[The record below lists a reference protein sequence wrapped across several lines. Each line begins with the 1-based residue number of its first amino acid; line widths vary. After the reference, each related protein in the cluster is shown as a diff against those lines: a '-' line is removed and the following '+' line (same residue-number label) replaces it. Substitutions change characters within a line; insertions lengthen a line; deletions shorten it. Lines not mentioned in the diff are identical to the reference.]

1 MAKEIDLVGY
11 WKRVTALIR
20 NLLIVWFLVV
30 FIPPLFAKPFSVIT
44 IIGGWPLHYFLS
56 AIVALVTF
64 LILLLINFKQME
76 KIDDEFGV
84 GEE

>member
-1 MAKEIDLVGY
+1 MAKEIDLSGY

-20 NLLIVWFLVV
+20 NLLIIWFIVV
-30 FIPPLFAKPFSVIT
+30 FIPPLFAKKLSGVT

-56 AIVALVTF
+56 AIVALATF
-64 LILLLINFKQME
+64 LILLLINFRQME